1 MVGFS
6 TRAVHGV
13 RHGGEETEIHGALR
27 IPVYDNVAFEYE
39 TSRDIQLAFEGK
51 KQGYS
56 YSRTSNPTVDDF
68 EQRIRLLADA
78 HSVVAL
84 SSGMAAIANIILTLG
99 EAGSNIVTSRYLFG
113 NTFSLFDTTLKAWG
127 LETRY
132 VDMTDVDA
140 AARAIDGKT
149 MAIFLEVISNP
160 QLEVAD
166 IKDISQMADA
176 HDIPVI
182 LDGTLTTPY
191 IFKAKDYGV
200 HIEVI
205 SNTKYIS
212 GGATAVGG
220 LVIDYGTFNWQ
231 HCSKLSADAGK
242 YGPFTFIRKLRREV
256 FRNLGACLSPHTAY
270 LHALGLETLGL
281 RIDRSCANTLEI
293 ARLLEKHPHVI
304 SVNYPGLESSPY
316 HEIARVEFG
325 NKYGGI
331 LTFQLKDQEQCFTF
345 MDRLKLI
352 RRATNIND
360 NKTLILH
367 PSSTIFSEYSQ
378 TEKREMNVSD
388 TLVRLS
394 VGIEDVVDIMDDLE
408 QGFEGL

>member
-1 MVGFS
+1 MKGFS
-6 TRAVHGV
+6 TKAVHGI

-56 YSRTSNPTVDDF
+56 YSRTTNPTVDDF

-84 SSGMAAIANIILTLG
+84 SSGMAAIANVVLTLG
-99 EAGSNIVTSRYLFG
+99 EAGSNIVTSRCLFG
-113 NTFSLFDTTLKAWG
+113 NTLSLFDTTLKAWG

-132 VDMTDVDA
+132 VDMTDADA
-140 AARAIDGKT
+140 VAQAIDKKT

-166 IKDISQMADA
+166 IGNISQMAGS
-176 HDIPVI
+176 HNVPVI

-191 IFKAKDYGV
+191 IFASKDHGV

-220 LVIDYGTFNWQ
+220 LVIDYGTFNWK
-231 HCSKLSADAGK
+231 HCPKLSVDADQ

-256 FRNLGACLSPHTAY
+256 FRNLGACLSPHSAY
-270 LHALGLETLGL
+270 LHALGLETLEL
-281 RIDRSCANTLEI
+281 RIDRSCANALEI
-293 ARLLEKHPHVI
+293 AQFLEGHPGVV
-304 SVNYPGLESSPY
+304 STNYPGLTSSPY
-316 HEIARVEFG
+316 HGIAQAEFG
-325 NKYGGI
+325 DKYGGI
-331 LTFQLKDQEQCFTF
+331 LTFQLKDREQCFTF
-345 MDRLKLI
+345 MDRMTLI

-367 PSSTIFSEYSQ
+367 PSSTIFSEYSDA
-378 TEKREMNVSD
+378 EKKEMNVSD
-388 TLVRLS
+388 TLLRLS
-394 VGIEDVVDIMDDLE
+394 VGIEDVVDIIDDLK